1 MTAVKGLAPV
11 PEDVVLA
18 VHELNVSFAG
28 QAVVRGVNWEL
39 RRGEV
44 LGVVGESGSGKSVT
58 VLAAMGLLPATA
70 TVEGSVRLGGVEVV
84 GADTGTLVRL
94 RGAKVAM
101 IFQDPLSAFTPVYRI
116 GDQIAEAVLAHRDV
130 SRKEAFA
137 RAVELLRLVGIPEAE
152 RRAQAYPHEF
162 SGGMRQRA
170 MIAMAVANDP
180 EVILAD
186 EPTTALDVT
195 VQAQVLDLLRTARRE
210 TGAAMVLVSH
220 DLGVIAGLADR
231 VAVMHA
237 GRVVEQGTAEEVFGR
252 PREPY
257 TRSLL
262 AAVPRL
268 DVAPEPRVVAD
279 EPAVLEV
286 GGLGKTFPL
295 YQGKVFKRRVGTVYA
310 VDGVD
315 LTIRPGETLGLVG
328 ESGSGKSTTLFEIM
342 GLRRPETGTIRLFGR
357 EPSAGARRDVQIVF
371 QDPMSSLD
379 PRMTVG
385 EIVAEPLRTL
395 GLPRDGIG
403 ELLEQVGLKAEHAS
417 RFPHEFSGGQR
428 QRIGIA
434 RALSVRP
441 GLVVLDEPVSALDV
455 TVQAGILD
463 LLVRLRDELGLA
475 YLFVSHD
482 LAVVRQIADRVSV
495 MYLGRTVE
503 TGDTDT
509 VLNRPFHPYTR
520 ALIDAVPVP
529 DPARERA
536 RKRLLLAGDPPSPFE
551 RHTGCPFRSR
561 CPIYGIKR
569 DRRCESERPVPVPAA
584 AGHVVACHFPQD
596 AQAGPIPG

>member
-1 MTAVKGLAPV
+1 MKDVDPV
-11 PEDVVLA
+11 PDDVVLS
-18 VHELNVSFAG
+18 VRSLTVSFG
-28 QAVVRGVNWEL
+28 TAVAARDIGWDL

-58 VLAAMGLLPATA
+58 ALAAMGLLPATA
-70 TVEGSVRLGGVEVV
+70 TVSGSVRLGGVEVI
-84 GADTGTLVRL
+84 GADTATLVRL

-116 GDQIAEAVLAHRDV
+116 GDQLAEAVLAHRDV
-130 SRKEAFA
+130 TRAEARQ
-137 RAVELLRLVGIPEAE
+137 RAVELLKLVGIPEAA
-152 RRAQAYPHEF
+152 RRADAYPHEF

-170 MIAMAVANDP
+170 MIAMAIANDP
-180 EVILAD
+180 DVILAD

-195 VQAQVLDLLRTARRE
+195 VQAQVLELLRTAQRE

-231 VAVMHA
+231 VLVMKD
-237 GRVVEQGTAEEVFGR
+237 GRVVEEGSAEEVFAT

-268 DVAPEPRVVAD
+268 DASVPVRLVPDAEP
-279 EPAVLEV
+279 VLDV
-286 GGLGKTFPL
+286 RGLTRTFPL
-295 YQGKVFKRRVGTVYA
+295 LRGNVFKRRVGTVYA

-315 LTIRPGETLGLVG
+315 LTVRPGETVGLVG
-328 ESGSGKSTTLFEIM
+328 ESGSGKTTTLFEIL
-342 GLRRPETGTIRLFGR
+342 GRRLSKG
-357 EPSAGARRDVQIVF
+357 DVQIVF

-385 EIVAEPLRTL
+385 DIVAEPLRTR
-395 GLPRDGIG
+395 GLPVDGVPA
-403 ELLEQVGLKAEHAS
+403 LLEQVGLEAAHAS

-434 RALSVRP
+434 RALAVRP
-441 GLVVLDEPVSALDV
+441 ELVVLDEPVSALDV

-463 LLVRLRDELGLA
+463 LLARLRDELGLA

-503 TGDTDT
+503 SGPTDD
-509 VLNRPFHPYTR
+509 VLSRPLHPYTR
-520 ALIDAVPVP
+520 ALISAVPIP
-529 DPARERA
+529 DPALERSRERV
-536 RKRLLLAGDPPSPFE
+536 LLAGDPPSPFE
-551 RHTGCPFRSR
+551 RHDGCPFRTR
-561 CPIYGIKR
+561 CPVYAGLA
-569 DRRCESERPVPVPAA
+569 DPARCDTERPESVEARP
-584 AGHVVACHFPQD
+584 GHTVACHYAAVPSLK
-596 AQAGPIPG
+596 A